1 MKKRISNIILGF
13 IILITLLLFFSSQWV
28 ITTFGGVTTEEIIFN
43 LSVPQVGANT
53 KIVLDFIFKSI
64 VLSIFLSYILYVI
77 IVKDKNIT
85 LEVDIKFKKI
95 HLKKEIFPFSNLFKV
110 FIVLLGLCFS
120 FYYSFDK
127 TGLFE
132 YLENQRK
139 ISNLFE
145 EEYVEALDTSITF
158 DNEKRING
166 NFLYYFGK
174 WWYSKIQLN

>member
-77 IVKDKNIT
+77 IVKEKNIT
-85 LEVDIKFKKI
+85 LEVDIKFREIHFKK
-95 HLKKEIFPFSNLFKV
+95 
-110 FIVLLGLCFS
+110 
-120 FYYSFDK
+120 
-127 TGLFE
+127 
-132 YLENQRK
+132 
-139 ISNLFE
+139 
-145 EEYVEALDTSITF
+145 
-158 DNEKRING
+158 
-166 NFLYYFGK
+166 
-174 WWYSKIQLN
+174 